1 MWRVVLAFVVG
12 KRTQENADLLLDR
25 VKDVTDGHIP
35 FFTSDQLPEY
45 DDAGFSLNAKGIAGD
60 IRSLGWS
67 LRPICCTL
75 KWSKCESMA
84 G

>member
-35 FFTSDQLPEY
+35 FFTTDLPEE
-45 DDAGFSLNAKGIAGD
+45 GFQTTAFESIA
-60 IRSLGWS
+60 
-67 LRPICCTL
+67 
-75 KWSKCESMA
+75 
-84 G
+84 